1 MLGPIY
7 PYGACAIPHLQYPRQ
22 KGGTIPWSSSR
33 DRGDSQRSVYGHTAP
48 MRRGFGFSLRHTLP
62 GHYLGKSITQD
73 LCPLFWRHGNI
84 LERPFESSDN
94 AQCSARTNG
103 SVTQTTDNVTC
114 ALPLFA
120 HVTLYSL
127 SPTTVLLSPLSS
139 TPHPTIIMDAITN
152 ARTID
157 DVIHDLW
164 DNAPAET
171 QQEYAA
177 RSRERAAQRQNAVD
191 VIMAEDDWFEDD
203 DEEED
208 HDEPEDGYDS
218 AGTLAAYDDSS
229 DEVRFFDHRV
239 VGEITDMIIQTDVE
253 DAVPEYYAIDV
264 EGAFVENNDFEAM
277 DFADLDMMMRMLVQT
292 YVEDAVPEYA
302 ALDVEEAFVENAG
315 FEALDL
321 MDFDVMVCSLSHIL
335 SLTDL

>member
-1 MLGPIY
+1 
-7 PYGACAIPHLQYPRQ
+7 
-22 KGGTIPWSSSR
+22 
-33 DRGDSQRSVYGHTAP
+33 
-48 MRRGFGFSLRHTLP
+48 
-62 GHYLGKSITQD
+62 
-73 LCPLFWRHGNI
+73 
-84 LERPFESSDN
+84 
-94 AQCSARTNG
+94 
-103 SVTQTTDNVTC
+103 
-114 ALPLFA
+114 
-120 HVTLYSL
+120 
-127 SPTTVLLSPLSS
+127 
-139 TPHPTIIMDAITN
+139 MDAITN

-177 RSRERAAQRQNAVD
+177 RSRERASQRQNAVD

-229 DEVRFFDHRV
+229 DE
-239 VGEITDMIIQTDVE
+239 TDVE

-321 MDFDVMVCSLSHIL
+321 MDFDVMAEVEDLLELEWDPQYNALPPLQDGQLS
-335 SLTDL
+335 SFNYGPFY